1 MQELGDT
8 LGVSHQQVQKYEKG
22 VNTLGAGVLARI
34 SLTLDKPI
42 AWFFDATQDGP
53 THDLGLLMLQTDY
66 GAALA
71 EIWVRKLNAADRQA
85 VLHLATYLSGRSV
98 TSCGQ

>member
-1 MQELGDT
+1 MQELGYAI
-8 LGVSHQQVQKYEKG
+8 GVSYQQVQKYEKG
-22 VNTLGAGVLARI
+22 VNVIAPGLLVRI
-34 SLTLDKPI
+34 SHKLNKPI
-42 AWFFDATQDGP
+42 SWFFNATEDGVI
-53 THDLGLLMLQTDY
+53 HDVGLLMLQTLY